1 MANALTAQT
10 AHGTLEIFDGQ
21 TPPQPA
27 MVEAGSV
34 VWASSDPT
42 VLTVVAAADGMSFD
56 VTTVAPGTA
65 RLSVT
70 ADADLGT
77 GVQTIT
83 GSSEDVVVTQNPR
96 TLASSFTITF
106 GPFSDLAPPAGP

>member
-10 AHGTLEIFDGQ
+10 AHGTLAVFDGQ

-27 MVEAGSV
+27 SVEPGSV

-70 ADADLGT
+70 ADADLGA
-77 GVQTIT
+77 GIQTIT
-83 GSSEDVVVTQNPR
+83 GTSEDVVVAQNPN
-96 TLASSFTITF
+96 TAATSFTITF
-106 GPFSDLAPPAGP
+106 GPFSDLVPPTGP